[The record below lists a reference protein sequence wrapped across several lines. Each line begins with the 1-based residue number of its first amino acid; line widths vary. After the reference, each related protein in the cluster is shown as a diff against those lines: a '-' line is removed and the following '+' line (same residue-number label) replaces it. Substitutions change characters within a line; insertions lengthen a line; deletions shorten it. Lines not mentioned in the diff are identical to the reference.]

1 LLSPLT
7 PLLCSRA
14 SPLPQPS
21 LSSGP
26 TLAQHRSVS
35 RAPLSRGYRQVGGT
49 SHPHLRSRQA
59 GPELGSEPHGPR
71 VDSWPA
77 RQGGRS
83 LGL

>member
-26 TLAQHRSVS
+26 TSAHHRSVS
-35 RAPLSRGYRQVGGT
+35 HAPLSRGYRQVGGT
-49 SHPHLRSRQA
+49 CHPPPSVAPSRTRA
-59 GPELGSEPHGPR
+59 WVRAARFPR
-71 VDSWPA
+71 
-77 RQGGRS
+77 
-83 LGL
+83 